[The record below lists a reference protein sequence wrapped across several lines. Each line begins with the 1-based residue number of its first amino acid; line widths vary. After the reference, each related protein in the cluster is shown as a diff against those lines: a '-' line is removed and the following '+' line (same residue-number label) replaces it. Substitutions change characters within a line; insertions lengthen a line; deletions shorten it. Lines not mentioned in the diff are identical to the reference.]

1 MFFKWKGLNSGKQF
15 HLLDF
20 LNSGKL
26 QELLT
31 INDVRLSLE
40 GFKGTFDKSIG
51 IPTYYG
57 YKKEKIELDLYRGTV
72 EIIRF
77 PANPD

>member
-20 LNSGKL
+20 LNFREVSGKF

-40 GFKGTFDKSIG
+40 GFKGTF
-51 IPTYYG
+51 
-57 YKKEKIELDLYRGTV
+57 
-72 EIIRF
+72 EIKQINRHSYILRI
-77 PANPD
+77 